1 MMAQWINNRPVYP
14 NELYHHGIKGMS
26 WGVQNGP
33 PYPLDRQVHN
43 KVVKASKEER
53 KAEKLAKKAEKA
65 KAKQEAK
72 QLKADTKLY
81 NKTLKNL
88 DYKAD
93 LMLGAYNRYRSLHP
107 PKQGVVDLLA
117 LQLLTEATVYARA
130 AEYYRKSVSAN
141 NVQSVHKNFE
151 FSVETPVGWTGTI
164 NFNDLDNV
172 HIK

>member
-1 MMAQWINNRPVYP
+1 MPNLRPPYP
-14 NELYHHGIKGMS
+14 NELYHEGILGMK
-26 WGVQNGP
+26 WGQKNGP
-33 PYPLDRQVHN
+33 PYPLNRATHN
-43 KVVKASKEER
+43 KVVKRSKEER
-53 KAEKLAKKAEKA
+53 KADKLAKKADKA

-81 NKTLKNL
+81 NKTLKKL

-93 LMLGAYNRYRSLHP
+93 LMLEAYNRYRSLHP
-107 PKQGVVDLLA
+107 PKPGVMDLLA
-117 LQLLTEATVYARA
+117 LQLLTEATVYSRA

-141 NVQSVHKNFE
+141 NVQSVHKNFA